1 MILASRMVPTVI
13 SLVLRLFVE
22 SLPEEE
28 DADLFDELDFFDEF
42 DDVDS
47 CDGVG
52 DPFDRGTAPLY
63 VERKNL

>member
-1 MILASRMVPTVI
+1 MSLASRTASTVTFSI
-13 SLVLRLFVE
+13 LRFFDDSLL
-22 SLPEEE
+22 EEE
-28 DADLFDELDFFDEF
+28 DADLFDELDFFDEL

-52 DPFDRGTAPLY
+52 DPLDRGTAPLY

>member
-1 MILASRMVPTVI
+1 MSLVSRMASTVTFSI
-13 SLVLRLFVE
+13 LRLFDD
-22 SLPEEE
+22 SLLVEE

-52 DPFDRGTAPLY
+52 DPFDRGTGPLY